1 MDVLDE
7 KGIKALADPTR
18 RKIIKTLGE
27 RRKTQAEIA
36 KELGIKP
43 PTVSS
48 HLKKLADAKIVKKE
62 PQDGRKWVYYSLTPR
77 GTGVAKPQTNYA
89 FTLSIGIGVLL
100 ILAVGYLGFTAWAS
114 PGSEFDGLAKS
125 GSSSDAQAREIAPA
139 PIASGA
145 ANVLTGRL
153 QLFQAPYAIGGEAD
167 PSGMILTEADNTT
180 YYRELAGKSEGGRV
194 YVKGVPDEY
203 AGLKVSITAAGY
215 ELVTVGGVETPK
227 RTFVVVNASS
237 AEPLEPVPSV
247 TSGQVKEMDVGG
259 SCG

>member
-62 PQDGRKWVYYSLTPR
+62 PQNGRKWVYYSLTPR
-77 GTGVAKPQTNYA
+77 GTGVAKPQANYA

-100 ILAVGYLGFTAWAS
+100 VLAVGYLGYNAWAA
-114 PGSEFDGLAKS
+114 PGNEFDGLAKS
-125 GSSSDAQAREIAPA
+125 YTGSGAQANEVPDVAVTE
-139 PIASGA
+139 SGE
-145 ANVLTGRL
+145 VLLVGRL

-167 PSGMILTEADNTT
+167 PSGLILTEVDNTT
-180 YYRELAGKSEGGRV
+180 YYQELAAKSEGGRV
-194 YVKGVPDEY
+194 YVRGVPDTY
-203 AGLKVSITAAGY
+203 AGLKVSITVGGY
-215 ELVTVGGVETPK
+215 ELVKAGGVETPE
-227 RTFVVVNASS
+227 RTFVVVNASG
-237 AEPLEPVPSV
+237 AEPLESVPAPVD
-247 TSGQVKEMDVGG
+247 GQAKEFDVGG

>member
-7 KGIKALADPTR
+7 KGIKALSDPTR
-18 RKIIKTLGE
+18 RKIIKALGE

-48 HLKKLADAKIVKKE
+48 HLKKLADAKIIRKE

-77 GTGVAKPQTNYA
+77 GTGVAKPQMNYT

-100 ILAVGYLGFTAWAS
+100 ILAVGYLGFTAWAN
-114 PGSEFDGLAKS
+114 PGNELDGLARPAS
-125 GSSSDAQAREIAPA
+125 GSNAQAGEVAPPSIAG
-139 PIASGA
+139 SA

-153 QLFQAPYAIGGEAD
+153 QLYQAPYMIGGEAD

-180 YYRELAGKSEGGRV
+180 YYQELAAKSEGGRI
-194 YVKGVPDEY
+194 YVRGVPDTY
-203 AGLKVSITAAGY
+203 AGLRVSITAAGY
-215 ELVTVGGVETPK
+215 QLETVGGVETPS
-227 RTFVVVNASS
+227 RTFVVVNASGYT
-237 AEPLEPVPSV
+237 PLESVPAPGAP
-247 TSGQVKEMDVGG
+247 TREFDVGG
-259 SCG
+259 TCG

>member
-7 KGIKALADPTR
+7 AGIKALADPTR

-36 KELGIKP
+36 KALGIKP

-62 PQDGRKWVYYSLTPR
+62 PQNGRKWVYYSLTPR
-77 GTGVAKPQTNYA
+77 GTGVAKPQMNYA

-100 ILAVGYLGFTAWAS
+100 ILAVGYLGYTAWAS

-125 GSSSDAQAREIAPA
+125 YTGSGAQANEIPA
-139 PIASGA
+139 PTLREGTGS
-145 ANVLTGRL
+145 VLTGRL
-153 QLFQAPYAIGGEAD
+153 QRFQAPYAIGGESD
-167 PSGMILTEADNTT
+167 PSGVILTEADNTS
-180 YYRELAGKSEGGRV
+180 YYRELASNSTGGRI
-194 YVKGVPDEY
+194 YVRGVPDNY
-203 AGLKVSITAAGY
+203 VGLKVSITVSGY
-215 ELVTVGGVETPK
+215 ELLRAGGVETPA
-227 RTFVVVNASS
+227 RTFVAVNATSV
-237 AEPLEPVPSV
+237 EPLESVPAP
-247 TSGQVKEMDVGG
+247 TDGQAKEFDVGG